1 MQTPGGHTLTR
12 RLVAPEM
19 SDSQSEVVGSMGVQE
34 LTDLSRS
41 NSGRDGRA
49 AVDKAMSLLTSFGQ
63 EAYTGVGV
71 SELARRSGLS
81 KSTAF
86 RILGMLERNHAVERV
101 GSDYRLGS
109 ELHNLGGRVY
119 APQHSTV
126 RDVLTP
132 FLADLYEATR
142 QTVHLAVLHGPDVLY
157 INKLYGHRTVASPSR
172 VGGRV
177 PAHCTAVGK
186 ALLAYAGQDSEELLG
201 SNLTARTSKTITDI
215 GRLRVE
221 LSQIRRTGVAFD
233 HEESR
238 DGLVCVGG
246 VVTGAG
252 SRPVAAFS
260 VSGQA
265 SRYTPASAE
274 PALRRVCMA
283 ASRAL
288 SASQIA
294 LAS

>member
-1 MQTPGGHTLTR
+1 MR
-12 RLVAPEM
+12 RRVAPEM
-19 SDSQSEVVGSMGVQE
+19 SVSQSEVVGVMGVQE
-34 LTDLSRS
+34 LTDLSQS
-41 NSGRDGRA
+41 SSGRDGRA

-63 EAYTGVGV
+63 EAHSGVGV

-101 GSDYRLGS
+101 GSDYRLGA

-119 APQHSTV
+119 APQHSVV

-142 QTVHLAVLHGPDVLY
+142 QTVHLAVLHGADILY
-157 INKLYGHRTVASPSR
+157 INKLYGHRSVASPSR
-172 VGGRV
+172 VGGRA

-186 ALLAYAGQDSEELLG
+186 ALLAYSGQDAEALIG
-201 SNLTARTSKTITDI
+201 SQLASRTTHTITDI
-215 GRLRVE
+215 GQLRVE
-221 LSQIRRTGVAFD
+221 LSQVRRTGVAFD
-233 HEESR
+233 REETR
-238 DGLVCVGG
+238 EGLVCVGG

-252 SRPVAAFS
+252 SRPIAAFS

-265 SRYTPASAE
+265 SRYSPASAE
-274 PALRRVCMA
+274 PALRRVCLA

-288 SASQIA
+288 SASQVA

>member
-1 MQTPGGHTLTR
+1 
-12 RLVAPEM
+12 
-19 SDSQSEVVGSMGVQE
+19 MGVQE
-34 LTDLSRS
+34 LTDLSQPS
-41 NSGRDGRA
+41 SGRDGRA

-63 EAYTGVGV
+63 DAYSGVGV

-101 GSDYRLGS
+101 GSDYRLGA

-119 APQHSTV
+119 APQHSVV

-142 QTVHLAVLHGPDVLY
+142 QTVHLAVLHGADILY
-157 INKLYGHRTVASPSR
+157 INKLYGHRSVASPSR
-172 VGGRV
+172 VGGRA

-186 ALLAYAGQDSEELLG
+186 ALLAYSGQDAERLIG
-201 SNLTARTSKTITDI
+201 SQLAARTERTITDL
-215 GRLRVE
+215 GRLRGE
-221 LSQIRRTGVAFD
+221 LSQVRRAGVAFD
-233 HEESR
+233 REETR
-238 DGLVCVGG
+238 EGLVCVGG

-252 SRPVAAFS
+252 SRPLAAFS

-265 SRYTPASAE
+265 SRYSPANAE
-274 PALRRVCMA
+274 PALRRVCLA

-288 SASQIA
+288 SASQVA